1 MFREKLSQTIK
12 HNKFTKT
19 KAINKLVLASVFT
32 MFSTG
37 TLALEAMTLGEPD
50 YVADFETDIKPITR
64 TNDHYPPLISSG
76 NSPQIV
82 TEENGITPRGGSH
95 MMKSVVNRFTSNVN
109 YRTEAVAAAF
119 QDFNGEFE
127 KGKEYWLGVSVFMP
141 EDWSMDY
148 GATKNGRQLE
158 ERLAGGIVLQF
169 HDRSYLDKSWRYG
182 LPLVVRHT
190 AQGFK
195 ISNRAD
201 ECGNTR
207 PGQQTRPGCI
217 PGTPLPRFNKENI
230 PMLLGQWN
238 DFVMHFKWS
247 DSSDGFIDI
256 WVNGEKE
263 LEQDGI
269 NYYSEH
275 TKYPYF
281 KMGLYQSS
289 YKLKGWSK
297 DIIYNVNER
306 TLYHDELR
314 IGGEFSSFEDVAPH
328 GAIVPDFDNGP
339 NPTGPEPTTPTNP
352 TDPDPVEPTT
362 PVNPTDPNPAEPNNP
377 VSDNALISHY
387 TFDNISGNTLPDNS
401 DQNHNATIHGAT
413 KTSGTKGDALHFD
426 GISQFVDAGNFDV
439 TGQAITLA
447 AWIKADDFAINDAR
461 IISKATGILEQDH
474 YWMLSTIES
483 NGSKLR
489 FRLKTE
495 GQTTTLIGT
504 KNIPVGEWVHVA
516 AVYDGTKMKLFIN
529 GQESGR
535 VNKTG
540 TLSVDPA
547 VNVRI
552 GDNPTSGNRNFK
564 GALDDLRVYNH
575 ALSTNDLRELYSDI
589 DGGTDNGGDGDGDG
603 DTRSNLT
610 FDNGFENGS
619 ADWENSGSWKKVP
632 ANAIP
637 SNNAREGNK
646 SVHFLSLNNH
656 KRSEL
661 VLKDNKGTYKWGEEY
676 WVGFSINVLDAPD
689 GYNIISQHHSA
700 PHLKEDGSGSDWSCG
715 SGGNSFTLLAKNG
728 NFDIRTS
735 TNPSYATKLHSS
747 GNALWGSQRV
757 SKPYQL
763 NQWHDFVLHFKYATG
778 NTGFMEVWL
787 DGEKVVNKHNTTSVY
802 LYDMCEKPKAPHQY
816 QKIGSYYGHDN
827 KAGEILYDSFRVGNS
842 QASYSDVA
850 PGE

>member
-1 MFREKLSQTIK
+1 MPIPTPEYT
-12 HNKFTKT
+12 
-19 KAINKLVLASVFT
+19 
-32 MFSTG
+32 
-37 TLALEAMTLGEPD
+37 
-50 YVADFETDIKPITR
+50 ADFESEIRPITR
-64 TNDHYPPLISSG
+64 QSDHYPPLISSG

-82 TEENGITPRGGSH
+82 TAENGITPRGGTQ

-109 YRTEAVAAAF
+109 YRTEAVASSY
-119 QDFNGEFE
+119 QNFNGEFE
-127 KGKEYWLGVSVFMP
+127 KGKEYWLGVSVFIP
-141 EDWSMDY
+141 ADWSMDY
-148 GATKNGRQLE
+148 GATKNGRSLE
-158 ERLAGGIVLQF
+158 ERLAGGIILQF

-190 AQGFK
+190 KQGFM

-201 ECGNTR
+201 GCGNTR
-207 PGQQTRPGCI
+207 PGQQTRPGCV
-217 PGTPLPRFNKENI
+217 PGTPLPNFKKENI

-238 DFVMHFKWS
+238 DFVMHVKWS
-247 DSSDGFIDI
+247 DQSDGFIDI
-256 WVNGEKE
+256 WVNGVKE
-263 LEQDGI
+263 LEQNGV

-297 DIIYNVNER
+297 DVVYNVNER

-314 IGGEFSSFEDVAPH
+314 IGGSESSFEEVSPLGSLEPDSSVA
-328 GAIVPDFDNGP
+328 AN
-339 NPTGPEPTTPTNP
+339 PTTP
-352 TDPDPVEPTT
+352 DPSTPLETPIDSASEEPSTPIVTPNEPT
-362 PVNPTDPNPAEPNNP
+362 PAEPVNQGNSSTL
-377 VSDNALISHY
+377 VSHY
-387 TFDNISGNTLPDNS
+387 TFDNISGNTLSDNS
-401 DQNHNATIHGAT
+401 DQNHTATIHGAT
-413 KTSGTKGDALHFD
+413 TTTGKKGDALHFD
-426 GISQFVDAGNFDV
+426 GTNQYVDAGSFDV
-439 TGQAITLA
+439 TGQAMTIS
-447 AWIKADDFAINDAR
+447 AWIKADNFTTNDAR
-461 IISKATGILEQDH
+461 IISKAIGVLEQDH

-489 FRLKTE
+489 FRLKTDD
-495 GQTTTLIGT
+495 QTTTTTTLIGT
-504 KNIPVGEWVHVA
+504 KNIPVGKWVHVA
-516 AVYDGTKMKLFIN
+516 AVYDGTKMKLFVD
-529 GQESGR
+529 GQENGS

-540 TLSVDPA
+540 TVSTNPFIGIH
-547 VNVRI
+547 I
-552 GDNPTSGNRNFK
+552 GDNPATGNRNFS
-564 GALDDLRVYNH
+564 GAIDDLRVYSH
-575 ALSTNDLRELYSDI
+575 ALSANDLNELLTVVNSSTNESDTNNDVVEVI
-589 DGGTDNGGDGDGDG
+589 TNTD
-603 DTRSNLT
+603 SNTTETPLI
-610 FDNGFENGS
+610 FDDGFENGNTGWS
-619 ADWENSGSWKKVP
+619 DSGSWKKVP
-632 ANAIP
+632 ANVVS

-646 SVHFLSLNNH
+646 SVHFLAVSNQ

-661 VLKDNKGTYKWGEEY
+661 VLRKNKGTYQWGKEY

-802 LYDMCEKPKAPHQY
+802 LYDECDKPKNPKQY
-816 QKIGSYYGHDN
+816 QKIGSYYGNDN
-827 KAGEILYDSFRVGNS
+827 KAGEILYDAFRIGNS
-842 QASYSDVA
+842 QANYSDVA
-850 PGE
+850 PGR